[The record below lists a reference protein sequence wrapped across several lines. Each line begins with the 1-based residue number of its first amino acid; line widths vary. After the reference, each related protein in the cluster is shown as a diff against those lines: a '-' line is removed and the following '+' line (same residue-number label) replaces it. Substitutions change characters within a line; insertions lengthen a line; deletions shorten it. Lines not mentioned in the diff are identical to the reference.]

1 LRRVWTKDV
10 DCRLCIRVTKII
22 RHEWKSQ
29 AKRLFLFENKSI
41 NNVDSGYRL
50 VLFQHCSFLLTSF
63 SQILSSIVLLSQMI
77 YAVADKLW
85 QPYLSIK
92 PKTKQMYEG
101 SAANVILDGCP
112 GS

>member
-1 LRRVWTKDV
+1 MKG
-10 DCRLCIRVTKII
+10 
-22 RHEWKSQ
+22 Q
-29 AKRLFLFENKSI
+29 AKRLFLFENKSMKWC
-41 NNVDSGYRL
+41 GYRL
-50 VLFQHCSFLLTSF
+50 LLFQHCSFLLTSLSLF
-63 SQILSSIVLLSQMI
+63 LSSVLFSQMI
-77 YAVADKLW
+77 YAVAGKLW

>member
-1 LRRVWTKDV
+1 MVWISPFTF
-10 DCRLCIRVTKII
+10 
-22 RHEWKSQ
+22 S
-29 AKRLFLFENKSI
+29 ALFIFTHFFVSSLSLF
-41 NNVDSGYRL
+41 
-50 VLFQHCSFLLTSF
+50 
-63 SQILSSIVLLSQMI
+63 LSSIVLFSQMI
-77 YAVADKLW
+77 YAVAGKLW